1 MPKELPEEKP
11 IKHLVLFSDG
21 TGNSA
26 GKLFKTNVWRLYQA
40 VDLCD
45 PADPKQPRQF
55 AFYDDGVGTSTFKPL
70 AIAGG
75 GFGVGLARNVVD
87 LYLFLCR
94 MYTPGDKIYVFGFS
108 RGAFTVRV
116 LIGLIMS
123 EGLLRYRGSER
134 DLERLAWD
142 AYRAFRRKRF
152 PSHWGIKMLRN
163 LRDRVLHARDLL
175 HGNTPYSEAE
185 RIGCPGSAAP
195 IEVEFLGL
203 WDTVDAY
210 GLPVDQLTRA
220 IDKFIWPLTMRDY
233 NLSPRVLH
241 ARHALALDDER
252 NAFHP
257 RLWNEAPDPK
267 DPDNLEYGVKN
278 ANRRSRHID
287 GERISQ
293 VWFCGMHANVGG
305 GYADDS
311 LSYVPLQWIMSEADK
326 HGLRLE
332 KSIWNELKALSDE
345 NGKLYDSRHGI
356 ASYYCYNPRRIDRL
370 NRTDMVR
377 VPRTKVHESVLR
389 RIKVDPEGYAPISL
403 PPNFSVVRFDGSI
416 DNIQNYLTR
425 MNSKHDN
432 HHACPVPKR
441 WMKGF
446 RAAREDV
453 YNTVWRRRVAYFL
466 TLFVSL
472 ALAAMPLFA
481 PARTSCQDTLCVV
494 SKPIGLLDIVLPS
507 FASTWTASFATN
519 PNIFLPL
526 ILALLILMAWGKHL
540 DTRIRDKIR
549 RVWYTISPLKPNSVA
564 SMPQLR
570 KPTLRDRAIQRLRT
584 HIAYKAFMYFLGYQL
599 LPFVFVLAILL
610 GVLMLLGQPLFAWSA
625 ASGAVC
631 QAPEGSASKQATF
644 WFDTRKPCAYSG
656 MQVLQGHTYLIS
668 MQVPDQWR
676 WSDKTIPAN
685 PGGFECPLEPGTAV
699 VMAISTPA
707 RRHIGQPWFQTMV
720 RVGANGN
727 DSYALPIKPDAPLPP
742 EQCPVK
748 PEIEV
753 WPKGWRCPPDAVPAE
768 GGRIFT
774 SSFTARAD
782 GPLFFYVNDAVGW
795 PFFSDYLYRNNQGCA
810 RVTVTDSNQ

>member
-1 MPKELPEEKP
+1 MP
-11 IKHLVLFSDG
+11 KHLVLFSDG

-40 VDLCD
+40 VDLSD
-45 PADPKQPRQF
+45 PANPQQPRQF
-55 AFYDDGVGTSTFKPL
+55 AFYDDGVGTSAFKPL
-70 AIAGG
+70 ALAGG
-75 GFGVGLARNVVD
+75 GFGVGLARNVID

-116 LIGLIMS
+116 LIGLIMTQ
-123 EGLLRYRGSER
+123 GLLRYRGSES

-142 AYRAFRRKRF
+142 AYRAFRRERF
-152 PSHWGIKMLRN
+152 PSHWGIKLLRD
-163 LRDRVLHARDLL
+163 LRDRFLAVKDLVR
-175 HGNTPYSEAE
+175 GNTPYREAE
-185 RIGCPGSAAP
+185 RIGLPDSDAP

-233 NLSPRVLH
+233 NLSPRVRR

-252 NAFHP
+252 NAFYP
-257 RLWNEAPDPK
+257 RLWNEAPDPQY
-267 DPDNLEYGVKN
+267 PEQGVPN

-332 KSIWNELKALSDE
+332 PSIWNELIALSDE

-389 RIKVDPEGYAPISL
+389 RIKVDPDGYAPISL
-403 PPNFSVVRFDGSI
+403 PPNFSVVRIDGSI
-416 DNIQNYLTR
+416 CNVEQYLTQMDTR
-425 MNSKHDN
+425 QGNVHPGG
-432 HHACPVPKR
+432 APRR

-472 ALAAMPLFA
+472 ALVAMPLFA
-481 PARTSCQDTLCVV
+481 PARGSCQETLCML
-494 SKPIGLLDIVLPS
+494 SKPVRLLDYVLPA
-507 FASTWTASFATN
+507 FASTWTASFASN
-519 PNIFLPL
+519 PNVFLPL
-526 ILALLILMAWGKHL
+526 LLALLICMAWGKRL
-540 DTRIRDKIR
+540 DTMIRDKMR
-549 RVWYTISPLKPNSVA
+549 RVWYGIAPLKPSSVA
-564 SMPQLR
+564 AMPALK
-570 KPTLRDRAIQRLRT
+570 KPTLRDRTIQQLRT
-584 HIAYKAFMYFLGYQL
+584 HAAYKAFMYFLGYQL
-599 LPFVFVLAILL
+599 LPFVFVLAILA
-610 GVLMLLGQPLFAWSA
+610 GGMMLLGQPLFAWG
-625 ASGAVC
+625 ASSSDLC
-631 QAPEGSASKQATF
+631 QAQGGSNSGQTTF
-644 WFDTRKPCAYSG
+644 WFDTRDPCAYSG
-656 MQVLQGHTYLIS
+656 LQVHQGHTYQVT
-668 MQVPDQWR
+668 MQVPEQWR
-676 WSDKTIPAN
+676 WSDKNTPAN
-685 PGGFECPLEPGTAV
+685 PGGYECPLKFPTSWAI
-699 VMAISTPA
+699 AISGPT
-707 RRHIGQPWFQTMV
+707 RRHTEQPWFQTMV
-720 RVGANGN
+720 QVGANDSN
-727 DSYALPIKPDAPLPP
+727 SYALPIRPPPALPP
-742 EQCPVK
+742 ELCKNGGPTITK
-748 PEIEV
+748 
-753 WPKGWRCPPDAVPAE
+753 WPKAWRCPPDAVPVE
-768 GGRIFT
+768 GGRVFN
-774 SSFTARAD
+774 SSFTAQAD
-782 GPLFFYVNDAVGW
+782 GPLFFYVNESVNW
-795 PFFSDYLYRNNQGCA
+795 PFFTTYLYGNNQGCA
-810 RVTVTDSNQ
+810 RITVSESR

>member
-1 MPKELPEEKP
+1 MPTPAP
-11 IKHLVLFSDG
+11 KHLVLFSDG

-45 PADPKQPRQF
+45 PATPEQPRQF

-70 AIAGG
+70 ALLGG

-108 RGAFTVRV
+108 RGAFTARV
-116 LIGLIMS
+116 LVGLVMTQ
-123 EGLLRYRGSER
+123 GLLRYTGSER

-142 AYRAFRRKRF
+142 AYRAFRRDRF
-152 PSHWGIKMLRN
+152 PSHWGIKLLRN
-163 LRDRVLHARDLL
+163 LRDGILSAKNRLYR
-175 HGNTPYSEAE
+175 NTPYHEAE
-185 RIGCPGSAAP
+185 RIGRPDATPSLE
-195 IEVEFLGL
+195 IEFLGL

-220 IDKFIWPLTMRDY
+220 IDRFIWPLTMRDY
-233 NLSPRVLH
+233 NLSPRVRH

-267 DPDNLEYGVKN
+267 IPEQGVKN

-311 LSYVPLQWIMSEADK
+311 LSYVPLQWIMSEAHK

-332 KSIWNELKALSDE
+332 PTIWSELIALSDE

-370 NRTDMVR
+370 NRTEQVR

-389 RIKVDPEGYAPISL
+389 RIKVDPDGYAPISL
-403 PPNFSVVRFDGSI
+403 PPNFCVVRFDGSI
-416 DNIQNYLTR
+416 VNIEHYLTLI
-425 MNSKHDN
+425 NIKHGGTD
-432 HHACPVPKR
+432 AATAPKR

-472 ALAAMPLFA
+472 TLAAMPLYA
-481 PARTSCQDTLCVV
+481 PARASCQETLCMF
-494 SKPIGLLDIVLPS
+494 SKPVGWLNYVLPS
-507 FASTWTASFATN
+507 LASPWTASFATN
-519 PNIFLPL
+519 PIFFLPL
-526 ILALLILMAWGKHL
+526 IAFLFAVMAWGKRL
-540 DTRIRDKIR
+540 DTTIRDKMR
-549 RVWYTISPLKPNSVA
+549 RVWYGIAPLRPTSVG
-564 SMPQLR
+564 SIPQPR
-570 KPTLRDRAIQRLRT
+570 KPTLQDRAIQGLRT
-584 HIAYKAFMYFLGYQL
+584 HGAYKAFMYLLGYRL
-599 LPFVFVLAILL
+599 LPVMFVLAILIGAL
-610 GVLMLLGQPLFAWSA
+610 ILISQPLFTWAE
-625 ASGAVC
+625 ASGALC
-631 QAPEGSASKQATF
+631 QAHEKRAENKASF
-644 WFDTRKPCAYSG
+644 WFDTRSLCTDSG
-656 MQVLQGHTYLIS
+656 LKVHQGRTYQVTL
-668 MQVPDQWR
+668 QVPDQWH
-676 WSDKTIPAN
+676 WSDRDIPTN
-685 PGGFECPLEPGTAV
+685 PAGFECPLKFPKSLMMTVA
-699 VMAISTPA
+699 TPA
-707 RRHIGQPWFQTMV
+707 RRHLNARWFQTMV
-720 RVGANGN
+720 RIGSNGN
-727 DSYALPIKPDAPLPP
+727 DVHALPVHSSTSLPSDYCISIQNTPD
-742 EQCPVK
+742 
-748 PEIEV
+748 
-753 WPKGWRCPPDAVPAE
+753 WPNGWRCPPE
-768 GGRIFT
+768 GAPVDSGRIFT
-774 SSFTARAD
+774 ASFTAHAD
-782 GPLFFYVNDAVGW
+782 GPLFFYVNDGVGW
-795 PFFSDYLYRNNQGCA
+795 PFFTDAFYRNNKGCA
-810 RVTVTDSNQ
+810 RITVEQSSN

>member
-1 MPKELPEEKP
+1 MP

-45 PADPKQPRQF
+45 PANPTQPRQF
-55 AFYDDGVGTSTFKPL
+55 AFYDDGVGTSSFKPL

-116 LIGLIMS
+116 LIGLIMT

-163 LRDRVLHARDLL
+163 LRDRVLRARDLL
-175 HGNTPYSEAE
+175 RGNTPYSDAE
-185 RIGCPGSAAP
+185 RIGCPDSPSP

-233 NLSPRVLH
+233 NLSPRVRH
-241 ARHALALDDER
+241 ARQALALDDER

-257 RLWNEAPDPK
+257 RLWNEAPDSH
-267 DPDNLEYGVKN
+267 DPDLGTPN

-287 GERISQ
+287 DERISQ

-311 LSYVPLQWIMSEADK
+311 LSYVPLQWIMSEANK

-332 KSIWNELKALSDE
+332 PSIWQELMALSDE

-389 RIKVDPEGYAPISL
+389 RIRVDPEGYAPISL
-403 PPNFSVVRFDGSI
+403 PPNFSVVLINGSI
-416 DNIQNYLTR
+416 VNAEQYLTQ
-425 MNSKHDN
+425 MYANQPDYNAS
-432 HHACPVPKR
+432 AVPKR

-481 PARTSCQDTLCVV
+481 PARASCLDTLCVV
-494 SKPIGLLDIVLPS
+494 SQPVTLLDYALPA
-507 FASTWTASFATN
+507 FTSTWTASFATN

-526 ILALLILMAWGKHL
+526 ILALLVCMAWGKRL
-540 DTRIRDKIR
+540 DIMIRDKMR
-549 RVWYTISPLKPNSVA
+549 RVWYGIAPLKPTSVA
-564 SMPQLR
+564 SMPR
-570 KPTLRDRAIQRLRT
+570 MKKTTLRDRCIQRLRT
-584 HIAYKAFMYFLGYQL
+584 HVAYKAFMYFLGYQL

-610 GVLMLLGQPLFAWSA
+610 GALMFLGQPLFAWAS
-625 ASGAVC
+625 ASGDAC
-631 QAPEGSASKQATF
+631 QAPQDSASDQATF
-644 WFDTRKPCAYSG
+644 WFDTRKPCAFSG
-656 MQVLQGHTYLIS
+656 MQVRQGHTYKVS

-676 WSDKTIPAN
+676 WSDQTIPAN
-685 PGGFECPLEPGTAV
+685 PGGFECPLEFPTSW
-699 VMAISTPA
+699 VMAASTPA
-707 RRHIGQPWFQTMV
+707 RRHMNQPWFQTMV

-727 DSYALPIKPDAPLPP
+727 DSYVLPIKPQTPLPSGH
-742 EQCPVK
+742 CPLK
-748 PEIEV
+748 PKISV
-753 WPKGWRCPPDAVPAE
+753 WPKGWRCPPDAVSVE
-768 GGRIFT
+768 GGRVFT

-795 PFFSDYLYRNNQGCA
+795 PFFSDYFYRNNQGCA
-810 RVTVTDSNQ
+810 RVTIMDTQQ

>member
-1 MPKELPEEKP
+1 MP

-45 PADPKQPRQF
+45 PANLTQPRQF
-55 AFYDDGVGTSTFKPL
+55 AFYDDGVGTSSFKPL

-116 LIGLIMS
+116 LIGLIMT
-123 EGLLRYRGSER
+123 EGLLRYRGSEH

-152 PSHWGIKMLRN
+152 PSHWGIKMLRH
-163 LRDRVLHARDLL
+163 LRDRVLRARDLL
-175 HGNTPYSEAE
+175 RGNIPYSDAE
-185 RIGCPGSAAP
+185 RIGSPDSAAP
-195 IEVEFLGL
+195 IEVEFVGL

-233 NLSPRVLH
+233 NLSPRVRH
-241 ARHALALDDER
+241 ARQALALDDER

-257 RLWNEAPDPK
+257 RLWNEAPDSH
-267 DPDNLEYGVKN
+267 DPDLGTPN

-287 GERISQ
+287 DERISQ

-311 LSYVPLQWIMSEADK
+311 LSYVPLQWIMSEANK

-332 KSIWNELKALSDE
+332 PSIWQELVALSDE
-345 NGKLYDSRHGI
+345 NGKLYDSRQGI

-389 RIKVDPEGYAPISL
+389 RIRVDPEGYAPISL
-403 PPNFSVVRFDGSI
+403 PPNFSVVLMNGSI
-416 DNIQNYLTR
+416 VNVEQYLTQ
-425 MNSKHDN
+425 MNAKQANGNAST
-432 HHACPVPKR
+432 VPKR

-481 PARTSCQDTLCVV
+481 PARASCLDTLCVV
-494 SKPIGLLDIVLPS
+494 SKPVTLLDYVLPA
-507 FASTWTASFATN
+507 FTSTWTASFTTN

-526 ILALLILMAWGKHL
+526 ILALLVCMAWGKRL
-540 DTRIRDKIR
+540 DTLIRDKMR
-549 RVWYTISPLKPNSVA
+549 RVWYGIAPLKPTSVA
-564 SMPQLR
+564 SMPRMR
-570 KPTLRDRAIQRLRT
+570 KPTLRDRCIQRLRT
-584 HIAYKAFMYFLGYQL
+584 HVAYKAFMYFLGYQL
-599 LPFVFVLAILL
+599 LPVVFVLAILL
-610 GVLMLLGQPLFAWSA
+610 GALMFLGQPLFAWAA
-625 ASGAVC
+625 ASGDMC
-631 QAPEGSASKQATF
+631 QAPKSSASDQTTF
-644 WFDTRKPCAYSG
+644 WFDTRKPCAFSG
-656 MQVLQGHTYLIS
+656 MQVRQGHTYKVS
-668 MQVPDQWR
+668 MQVPEQWR
-676 WSDKTIPAN
+676 WSDQTIPAN
-685 PGGFECPLEPGTAV
+685 PGGFECPLEFPTSW
-699 VMAISTPA
+699 VMAASTPA
-707 RRHIGQPWFQTMV
+707 RRHMDQPWFQTMV
-720 RVGANGN
+720 RVGANGH
-727 DSYALPIKPDAPLPP
+727 DSYVLPIKPQTPLPSGH
-742 EQCPVK
+742 CPLK
-748 PEIEV
+748 PKISV
-753 WPKGWRCPPDAVPAE
+753 WPKGWRCPPDAVPVE

-795 PFFSDYLYRNNQGCA
+795 PFFSDYFYRNNQGCA
-810 RVTVTDSNQ
+810 RVTITDTQQ

>member
-1 MPKELPEEKP
+1 MP
-11 IKHLVLFSDG
+11 KHLVLFSDG

-40 VDLCD
+40 VDLSD
-45 PADPKQPRQF
+45 PANPKQPRQF

-116 LIGLIMS
+116 LIGLIMT

-152 PSHWGIKMLRN
+152 PSHWGIKILRN
-163 LRDRVLHARDLL
+163 LRDRVLNARDLL
-175 HGNTPYSEAE
+175 RGNTPYADAE
-185 RIGCPGSAAP
+185 RIGHPGSRSP
-195 IEVEFLGL
+195 IEIEFLGV

-220 IDKFIWPLTMRDY
+220 IDKFILPLTMRDY
-233 NLSPRVLH
+233 NLSPRVKH

-257 RLWNEAPDPK
+257 RLWNEAPDSQNP
-267 DPDNLEYGVKN
+267 EQGTAN

-311 LSYVPLQWIMSEADK
+311 LSYVPLQWIMSEANK

-332 KSIWNELKALSDE
+332 PSIWQDLIALSDE

-389 RIKVDPEGYAPISL
+389 RIKVDPNGYAPISL
-403 PPNFSVVRFDGSI
+403 PPNFSVVRIDGSI
-416 DNIQNYLTR
+416 VNLEQYLTQ
-425 MNSKHDN
+425 MNAKPGNNNVS
-432 HHACPVPKR
+432 APPKR

-481 PARTSCQDTLCVV
+481 PAQASCTETLCVV
-494 SKPIGLLDIVLPS
+494 SRHITLLDYVLPS
-507 FASTWTASFATN
+507 FASTWTSSFATN
-519 PNIFLPL
+519 PNLFLPL
-526 ILALLILMAWGKHL
+526 LLALLICMAWGKRL
-540 DTRIRDKIR
+540 DTMIRDKMR
-549 RVWYTISPLKPNSVA
+549 RVWYSVTPLKPNSVA

-610 GVLMLLGQPLFAWSA
+610 GVVMFLGQPLFAWA
-625 ASGAVC
+625 ASSGALC
-631 QAPEGSASKQATF
+631 QAPENGASELATF
-644 WFDTRKPCAYSG
+644 WFDTREPCAYSG
-656 MQVLQGHTYLIS
+656 MRVQQGRSYEIS

-676 WSDKTIPAN
+676 WSDSTIAAS
-685 PGGFECPLEPGTAV
+685 PGGFECPLEFPTSWL
-699 VMAISTPA
+699 MAISTPA
-707 RRHIGQPWFQTMV
+707 RRHMGQPWFQTMV

-727 DSYALPIKPDAPLPP
+727 ESYALPIKPPALLPP
-742 EQCPVK
+742 EKCPLK
-748 PEIEV
+748 PKIKT
-753 WPKGWRCPPDAVPAE
+753 WPKGWRCPPDAVTVE
-768 GGRIFT
+768 GGRVFT
-774 SSFTARAD
+774 SSFTASAN

-810 RVTVTDSNQ
+810 RVTIKAITPTP

>member
-1 MPKELPEEKP
+1 MP
-11 IKHLVLFSDG
+11 KHLVLFSDG

-40 VDLCD
+40 VDLSD
-45 PADPKQPRQF
+45 PANPEQPRQF

-116 LIGLIMS
+116 LIGLVMTQ
-123 EGLLRYRGSER
+123 GLLRYRGNER

-142 AYRAFRRKRF
+142 AYRAFRRERF
-152 PSHWGIKMLRN
+152 PSHWGIQMLRN
-163 LRDRVLHARDLL
+163 LRDRFLTARDLL
-175 HGNTPYSEAE
+175 RGNTPYETSE
-185 RIGCPGSAAP
+185 RIGRPGTTPS
-195 IEVEFLGL
+195 IEIEFLGL

-233 NLSPRVLH
+233 NLSPKVKH

-267 DPDNLEYGVKN
+267 APENPDFGAEF
-278 ANRRSRHID
+278 ANRTSRHID
-287 GERISQ
+287 DERISQ

-311 LSYVPLQWIMSEADK
+311 LSYVPLQWIMSEANK
-326 HGLRLE
+326 YGLRLE
-332 KSIWNELKALSDE
+332 PSIWNELIALSDE

-416 DNIQNYLTR
+416 VNIEHYLTL
-425 MNSKHDN
+425 MNSKRDN
-432 HHACPVPKR
+432 PDPVPKR

-494 SKPIGLLDIVLPS
+494 SKHVTLLDYVLPS
-507 FASTWTASFATN
+507 FASTWTASFASN

-526 ILALLILMAWGKHL
+526 ILALLVFMAWGKCL
-540 DTRIRDKIR
+540 DTMIRDKMR
-549 RVWYTISPLKPNSVA
+549 RVWYRIGPLKPASVA
-564 SMPQLR
+564 SMPPMR

-584 HIAYKAFMYFLGYQL
+584 HVAYKAFMYFLGFQL

-610 GVLMLLGQPLFAWSA
+610 SVVMLLGQPLFAWAA
-625 ASGAVC
+625 ASGTLC
-631 QAPEGSASKQATF
+631 QAPIRSASEQVTF
-644 WFDTRKPCAYSG
+644 WFDTRNPCADSG
-656 MQVLQGHTYLIS
+656 MNVRQGHTYNVS

-676 WSDKTIPAN
+676 WSDKNIPAN
-685 PGGFECPLEPGTAV
+685 PGGFECPLKPKAAV
-699 VMAISTPA
+699 VMAVSTPA
-707 RRHIGQPWFQTMV
+707 RRHIGQPMFQTMV
-720 RVGANGN
+720 RVGTHGD
-727 DSYALPIKPDAPLPP
+727 DSYALPIKPDKPLLSDH
-742 EQCPVK
+742 CPVN
-748 PEIEV
+748 PEIKA
-753 WPKGWRCPPDAVPAE
+753 WPKGWRCPPDTVTVE
-768 GGRIFT
+768 GGRTFT

-782 GPLFFYVNDAVGW
+782 GPLFFYVNDVVGW
-795 PFFSDYLYRNNQGCA
+795 PFFSDYLYHNNQGCA
-810 RVTVTDSNQ
+810 RVTVTESKQ